1 MIEDPKI
8 NMKAKQHYLYVKWQS
23 ESQTQEGNKMQVEIV
38 KDNENGVEV
47 KLHTRHQRQMKIER
61 EDSN

>member
-1 MIEDPKI
+1 
-8 NMKAKQHYLYVKWQS
+8 
-23 ESQTQEGNKMQVEIV
+23 MQVEIV

-47 KLHTRHQRQMKIER
+47 KQHTRHLRQMKIER